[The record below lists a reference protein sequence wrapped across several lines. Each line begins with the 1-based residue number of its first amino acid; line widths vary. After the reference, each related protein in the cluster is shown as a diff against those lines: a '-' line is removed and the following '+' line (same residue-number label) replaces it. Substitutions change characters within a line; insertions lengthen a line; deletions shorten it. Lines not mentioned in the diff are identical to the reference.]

1 MKRLQLSSFKLT
13 GGKVCY
19 KSIYDRHMAYESTA
33 AKANAPMFFN
43 WVVEQTRA
51 LLHDTVK
58 YCVKA
63 TQSLPNSL
71 RKTNIFRSHEHVM
84 YSTPCKLRKSSAG
97 ARISKTSRLQW
108 PFSTCACYAMCVC
121 T

>member
-1 MKRLQLSSFKLT
+1 M
-13 GGKVCY
+13 CY

-33 AKANAPMFFN
+33 ANANAPMFFN

-71 RKTNIFRSHEHVM
+71 RETKSTFRSHEYVM
-84 YSTPCKLRKSSAG
+84 YSTPCKLRKSSAV
-97 ARISKTSRLQW
+97 ARISKTSRLPW
-108 PFSTCACYAMCVC
+108 PFFAPAMLCVSVHDVLKSFHSYQI
-121 T
+121 